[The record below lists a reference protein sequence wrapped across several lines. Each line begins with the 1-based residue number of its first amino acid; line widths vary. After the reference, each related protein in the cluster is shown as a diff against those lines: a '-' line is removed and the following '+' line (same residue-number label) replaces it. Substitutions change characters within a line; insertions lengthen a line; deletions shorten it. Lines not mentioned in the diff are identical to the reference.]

1 MKHCLLSFYT
11 KKDKSSKQ
19 NSKSTPG
26 CRALN
31 TCTRSR
37 QTDKDQRKTNRQKQ
51 GDSEI
56 ERYNIHA
63 EKRRDRKETKGVKR
77 MRVRER
83 EFHLVVTYNAR
94 ATDHSILLLKKKK
107 VCAE

>member
-11 KKDKSSKQ
+11 KEKKDKSSKQ
-19 NSKSTPG
+19 NSKSSPG

-37 QTDKDQRKTNRQKQ
+37 QTDKDRRKTNRQKQ

-83 EFHLVVTYNAR
+83 APLGCE
-94 ATDHSILLLKKKK
+94 I
-107 VCAE
+107 